1 MPEAPDLVVIRE
13 YLLPRLVGDVISS
26 ATELKPLVLR
36 NMVGSGAGTE
46 LEFKADI
53 ADRRVVSLERR
64 GKLLI
69 VGLSGDR
76 EIVISPML
84 TGGLIWCDASARI
97 APSTVLIFEMK
108 SGMHLRYFDQKKM
121 GQVYYLSTSQRSDI
135 VRLENQGPDG
145 IDEPLSF
152 GDFKLGLKPFRGEVK
167 GVLTR
172 GQLISGI
179 GNAYADEILHEAKI
193 YPFKKVTRPSAD
205 ELASLHRAVY
215 SVTAAA
221 VVVLRE
227 RVGDRIHRKVRDF
240 LKVHGKK
247 NEPCPRCGNRITAIT
262 ANRRET
268 NYCRHCQPGF
278 LFDR

>member
-121 GQVYYLSTSQRSDI
+121 GQVYYLSASQRSEI
-135 VRLENQGPDG
+135 IRLENQGPDV
-145 IDEPLSF
+145 IDEPLSL

-172 GQLISGI
+172 GRLVSGI

-193 YPFKKVTRPSAD
+193 YPFKKVTRLSAD
-205 ELASLHRAVY
+205 ELVSLHRAVY
-215 SVTAAA
+215 SVPARA
-221 VVVLRE
+221 VAVLRE
-227 RVGDRIHRKVRDF
+227 RVGDKIHMKVRDF
-240 LKVHGKK
+240 LRVHGKK

-268 NYCRHCQPGF
+268 NYCRRCQPGS
-278 LFDR
+278 LLDR

>member
-13 YLLPRLVGDVISS
+13 YLLPRIVGDVIKS
-26 ATELKPLVLR
+26 AVERKPLVLR
-36 NMVGSGAGTE
+36 DMVGSGHGPGR
-46 LEFKADI
+46 EFSADI
-53 ADRRVVSLERR
+53 ADRRVESLERQ

-69 VGLSGDR
+69 IGLSGDR

-84 TGGLIWCDASARI
+84 TGGLMWCDASARV
-97 APSTVLIFEMK
+97 AASTVLIFEMK

-121 GQVYYLSTSQRSDI
+121 GQVYYLSTSQRSEI
-135 VRLENQGPDG
+135 VRLENQGPDV
-145 IDEPLSF
+145 IDNPLSL

-172 GQLISGI
+172 GRLVSGI

-193 YPFKKVTRPSAD
+193 YPFKKVTRLSAD

-240 LKVHGKK
+240 LKVHGRK